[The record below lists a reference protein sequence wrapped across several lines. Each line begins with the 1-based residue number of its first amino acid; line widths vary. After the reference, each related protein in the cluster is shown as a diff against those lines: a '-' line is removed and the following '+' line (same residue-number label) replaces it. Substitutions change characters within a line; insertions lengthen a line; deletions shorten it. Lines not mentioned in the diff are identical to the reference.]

1 MSCIQEMKSLY
12 INDSYKGKCYK
23 WNTDDLLMYL
33 YVDERVIA
41 IPLKYDVSLKETDN
55 RIYIKVC
62 RNQPIGQSARDDL
75 LAPMMTGHGGETI
88 LDKRIFEALS
98 ELEKKGYELSEF
110 YQGYIACILDESK
123 RGEKDDQNI
132 FRNLRCDCKCH
143 IRG

>member
-1 MSCIQEMKSLY
+1 MKSLY
-12 INDSYKGKCYK
+12 INDSYKGKCYE
-23 WNTDDLLMYL
+23 WETDDLLLYL

-55 RIYIKVC
+55 RIDVKVC
-62 RNQPIGQSARDDL
+62 RNQPIGQSARVDL
-75 LAPMMTGHGGETI
+75 LALMMTGHGGETI

-98 ELEKKGYELSEF
+98 ELQKKGYELSEF

-132 FRNLRCDCKCH
+132 FRNLRRDRKCH
-143 IRG
+143 VRG